1 MLDGLESA
9 SAGRVCVILTAMH
22 AGSLPQAML
31 RSGRVELWLE
41 TRLPDE
47 QARAAILGDKLAE
60 LPPPMGA
67 ADIWRLSSSSC
78 GLTGAD
84 LKSVVDDAKLLFAHD
99 RAHGKPPRQAEEYFL
114 AAIESIRTNRRK
126 YAKSRPPKLG
136 ESVRFGF
143 SVA

>member
-1 MLDGLESA
+1 
-9 SAGRVCVILTAMH
+9 
-22 AGSLPQAML
+22 ML

-47 QARAAILGDKLAE
+47 DARAAILSDKLSE
-60 LPPPMGA
+60 LPPPIGA
-67 ADIWRLSSSSC
+67 ADISRIASSSS

-99 RAHGKPPRQAEEYFL
+99 RAQGKEPRPAEEYFL
-114 AAIESIRTNRRK
+114 MAIESVRNNRRK
-126 YAKSRPPKLG
+126 YGRSRPPRLG